1 MAGDKGGEGFVALDG
16 DALGVVFG
24 VADVG
29 EVVLLPELAVL
40 VAAQDGV
47 QDLRLGALGVVQ
59 GGLVGSVG
67 GGEEGWEGG
76 HGVGVGVV
84 DEVGFRLPFGI

>member
-1 MAGDKGGEGFVALDG
+1 MGEG
-16 DALGVVFG
+16 
-24 VADVG
+24 
-29 EVVLLPELAVL
+29 VLLPELAVL

-47 QDLRLGALGVVQ
+47 QDLGLGVLGAAQ
-59 GGLVGSVG
+59 GGLIGGVG